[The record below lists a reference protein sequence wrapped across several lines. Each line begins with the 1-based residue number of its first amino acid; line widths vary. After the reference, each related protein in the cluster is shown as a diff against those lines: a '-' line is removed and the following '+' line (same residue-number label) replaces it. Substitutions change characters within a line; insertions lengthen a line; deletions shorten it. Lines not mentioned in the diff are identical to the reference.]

1 MRSPKNS
8 SSPLR
13 RFADRIDGVAAIE
26 FAIIA
31 PFLLLTILSSYDIGR
46 AFSVYIKVRSAVA
59 ALATITNQYTTGTNG
74 IDAGDMQAITGATGA
89 ILSPFAA
96 SATIT
101 KISQIKMTS
110 ASNAVVS
117 WSYATRGGAYATGAT
132 WTTLPS
138 QFKTTKPCN
147 SFPCYLIF
155 AEVSYTYT
163 PLFGAA
169 ITGPISLSDNLY
181 ATPRSSACV
190 QYLNTPSSC

>member
-1 MRSPKNS
+1 MDAPKHV
-8 SSPLR
+8 R

-31 PFLLLTILSSYDIGR
+31 PVLLLTILSSYDIGR
-46 AFSVYIKVRSAVA
+46 AFSAYIKVRSAAA
-59 ALATITNQYTTGTNG
+59 ALATITNQYTTGTND
-74 IDAGDMQAITGATGA
+74 IEADDMQAITGATAA
-89 ILSPFAA
+89 ILSPF
-96 SATIT
+96 SADSTIT

-117 WSYATRGGAYATGAT
+117 WSYATQGSAYATGSS
-132 WTTLPS
+132 WSSLPS

-147 SFPCYLIF
+147 TFPCYLIF

-190 QYLNTPSSC
+190 QYLGSPSSC

>member
-1 MRSPKNS
+1 MNVANS
-8 SSPLR
+8 IR
-13 RFADRIDGVAAIE
+13 RFCARIDGVAAIE
-26 FAIIA
+26 FALIA

-46 AFSVYIKVRSAVA
+46 AFSVYIKVRSATA
-59 ALATITNQYTTGTNG
+59 TLATIANQYTTGTND
-74 IDAGDMQAITGATGA
+74 IEATDMQAITGATSA
-89 ILSPFAA
+89 ILSPFSA
-96 SATIT
+96 SSTIT

-110 ASNAVVS
+110 ANNATVS
-117 WSYATRGGAYATGAT
+117 WSYATSGNAYATGST
-132 WTTLPS
+132 WSVLPS

-147 SFPCYLIF
+147 GFPCYLIF

-190 QYLNTPSSC
+190 QYLGSPSSC